1 MQDYLAT
8 TTLGDLARKSAGISA
23 TPSSEATSASKESLI
38 RQNIGEMNQ

>member
-8 TTLGDLARKSAGISA
+8 TTLGDLARKGASAAFA
-23 TPSSEATSASKESLI
+23 TTASEAAGKESVI